1 MCLYVG
7 TCTLV
12 KVLME
17 ATGVGSPSAGVT
29 SGGEQPDTGLG
40 NQTDAVHEQSMLWIT
55 EQALHP

>member
-1 MCLYVG
+1 
-7 TCTLV
+7 
-12 KVLME
+12 ME